1 MQGSFPLFIGLCLH
15 CGQCHLC
22 LTCLVRCAQRLHT
35 GSSGSSLPHSVHQ
48 VYKCAYVLTC
58 IIGGQ
63 TLGFR
68 TLPSFQHSIRGS
80 NFTPEL
86 WTLSSGSLC
95 LNFKW
100 SINECYVF
108 KSVLFYY
115 LLAPIAKVLKVDIL
129 NIFWNPKF
137 MKKRNKQDGNGMIF
151 HQKVNVWKMSF
162 F

>member
-1 MQGSFPLFIGLCLH
+1 MTFCLCTRAMCARRILS
-15 CGQCHLC
+15 
-22 LTCLVRCAQRLHT
+22 LVLDE
-35 GSSGSSLPHSVHQ
+35 GKLGVLILP
-48 VYKCAYVLTC
+48 K
-58 IIGGQ
+58 
-63 TLGFR
+63 
-68 TLPSFQHSIRGS
+68 
-80 NFTPEL
+80 NFGHYL
-86 WTLSSGSLC
+86 SGSLC

-100 SINECYVF
+100 SINKCYVF

-162 F
+162 FKKDNFFLKVDKMDIYHELESQFWAKNSKRCAV

>member
-1 MQGSFPLFIGLCLH
+1 MTFCLC
-15 CGQCHLC
+15 
-22 LTCLVRCAQRLHT
+22 TRAMCAQRILSFVLDE
-35 GSSGSSLPHSVHQ
+35 GKLGVLILPQ
-48 VYKCAYVLTC
+48 
-58 IIGGQ
+58 
-63 TLGFR
+63 
-68 TLPSFQHSIRGS
+68 
-80 NFTPEL
+80 NFGHYL
-86 WTLSSGSLC
+86 SGSLC
-95 LNFKW
+95 LDFEW

-162 F
+162 FKKDNFFLKVDKMDTYHELESQFWA